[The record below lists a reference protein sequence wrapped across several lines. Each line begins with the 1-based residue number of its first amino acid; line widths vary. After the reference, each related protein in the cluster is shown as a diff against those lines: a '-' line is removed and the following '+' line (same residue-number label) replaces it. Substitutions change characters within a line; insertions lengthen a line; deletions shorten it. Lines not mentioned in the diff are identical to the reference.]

1 MMRSLYSAVAGLKNH
16 QTKMDVIGNNI
27 SNVNTV
33 AFKSSSVTFSDIIYQ
48 TISGASGA
56 NANLGG
62 VNAKQIGLG
71 MSTAAT
77 SMAIT
82 NSGSAQTTGK
92 PFDLRITDA
101 GNTTNFFIVNNGTEN
116 VYTRDG
122 CFYIDGAG
130 TLCMDSTGYRVMG
143 WAVNEETGEITQ
155 GELVPMT
162 VMETKNLTSAPEATE
177 AAYAAGIIDK
187 DTPDLNSTAGY
198 TMELSVY
205 DDRGYPYSC
214 RFTVKNYGDNDDGQ
228 YTIRLSQILDQN
240 GVDVLANAKTRGVSL
255 SQVFGT
261 DRAAS
266 PLTLNSGIPY
276 QTEDTLTNESFLTD
290 KDDIKYTPVT
300 STDVSI
306 FTGIDLVGKFEV
318 ISEGKTYYFS
328 SDGTLYDNN
337 ATLCTTKTWGDFVN
351 LPVTLTAAPATS
363 LTGSGTGIKVGLDG
377 NFQITQKTAGADNS
391 ALKSGWYFVDKDS
404 AVYPVKY
411 GFGTNRKSYPDP
423 SPTTLP
429 DGESWAGYFINPTS
443 NSLYMVTNTGRT
455 YALNDA
461 GTAYTESSTTLD
473 LMIKDFDT
481 DTTSMEISGKEL
493 TASYTDSA
501 LTFSTADGTLT
512 GIGEDSST
520 AYLVL
525 SALGDNFKNV
535 VMDFSELK
543 NVNNGKKSTA
553 NFDTGVSSTDTTGM
567 GKKLGNLTGVA
578 VQNDGRLFGSYDNG
592 NTVLLGQIAS
602 AHFANASGLQKIG
615 ESCYNTTLNSGEAV
629 ISDISSDGSS
639 MTSGEIEM
647 SNVDLSAEF
656 TDMITTQ
663 RGFQANSRVITTSD
677 TLLEE
682 LINLKR

>member
-92 PFDLRITDA
+92 PFDLRINDA
-101 GNTTNFFIVNNGTEN
+101 GNTTNFFIVDNGTEN

-143 WAVNEETGEITQ
+143 WPVNEETGDITQ

-162 VMETKNLTSAPEATE
+162 IMETKNLTSAPEATE

-187 DTPDLNSTAGY
+187 DTPDLNSSAGY
-198 TMELSVY
+198 TMELSIY

-214 RFTVKNYGDNDDGQ
+214 RFTVKNKGDNDDGN

-240 GVDVLANAKTRGVSL
+240 GVDILAKTIAESAGKITLAQIFGKPSTPVSYEL
-255 SQVFGT
+255 G
-261 DRAAS
+261 A
-266 PLTLNSGIPY
+266 GIPY
-276 QTEDTLTNESFLTD
+276 QKEGNLNDVLQAGNTYATASSIPGHEDIY
-290 KDDIKYTPVT
+290 DI
-300 STDVSI
+300 
-306 FTGIDLVGKFEV
+306 VGKIEHGGN
-318 ISEGKTYYFS
+318 SYYFT
-328 SDGTLYDNN
+328 SDGTLYD
-337 ATLCTTKTWGDFVN
+337 ATGLTPPADHTDWDDLIDMDPDFA
-351 LPVTLTAAPATS
+351 TAPSKGISITAT
-363 LTGSGTGIKVGLDG
+363 GK
-377 NFQITQKTAGADNS
+377 FEITQVKNENPDS
-391 ALKSGWYFVDKDS
+391 SLKSGWYFVNKDD
-404 AVYPVKY
+404 ATYPVYY
-411 GFGTNRKSYPDP
+411 GFGEARQKYIAPQTIPD
-423 SPTTLP
+423 T
-429 DGESWAGYFINPTS
+429 DWAGYFVNPTT
-443 NSLYMVTNTGRT
+443 NSLYMVTTEGKT
-455 YALNDA
+455 YVLNDA
-461 GTAYTESSTTLD
+461 GDAYKESSATLD

-481 DTTSMEISGKEL
+481 DTTSISIDSNKL
-493 TASYTDSA
+493 RASYTQYDM
-501 LTFSTADGTLT
+501 TFSTADGSLT
-512 GIGEDSST
+512 GIGEDSAKAILIASK
-520 AYLVL
+520 
-525 SALGDNFKNV
+525 LGDNFKNV
-535 VMDFSELK
+535 SIDFSALK

-578 VQNDGRLFGSYDNG
+578 VQNDGRIYGSYDNG

-629 ISDISSDGSS
+629 ISDISADGSS